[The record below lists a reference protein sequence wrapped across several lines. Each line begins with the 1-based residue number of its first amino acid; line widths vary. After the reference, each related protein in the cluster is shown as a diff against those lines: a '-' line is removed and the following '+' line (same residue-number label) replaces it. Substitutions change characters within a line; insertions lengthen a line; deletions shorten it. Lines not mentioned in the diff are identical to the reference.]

1 MGGGGLPPFPPPPPP
16 PLGIKPLPL
25 PPYHIWKN
33 QQKGTYNKQ
42 GSVKAVDR
50 EKSWFDED
58 VKVQKQEAFNWK
70 PISLACK
77 WAFIASGA
85 CYFVYK
91 LMGDI

>member
-1 MGGGGLPPFPPPPPP
+1 MYGTGYVLPRPPS
-16 PLGIKPLPL
+16 
-25 PPYHIWKN
+25 PPYH
-33 QQKGTYNKQ
+33 KQ
-42 GSVKAVDR
+42 GSVKAVDK

>member
-1 MGGGGLPPFPPPPPP
+1 MYGTGHVLPRPPSPP
-16 PLGIKPLPL
+16 GIKPLPS
-25 PPYHIWKN
+25 PPYH
-33 QQKGTYNKQ
+33 KQ
-42 GSVKAVDR
+42 GSVKAVDK

-85 CYFVYK
+85 CYFVHK